1 MLIMDLMNL
10 EDMMLKILDTVV
22 FGEYTV
28 EDLLIVA
35 GVVIAL
41 LIIFRIL
48 MRVFKKKES
57 SKYVQS
63 ADCLNCGWYGK
74 VSTLAGRFPKCN
86 QPLGDLKT
94 HRMK

>member
-1 MLIMDLMNL
+1 MDL
-10 EDMMLKILDTVV
+10 EDMMKEILGTVV
-22 FGEYTV
+22 FGEYTA

-57 SKYVQS
+57 SKFVQS
-63 ADCLNCGWYGK
+63 ADCLNCGWHGK
-74 VSTLAGRFPKCN
+74 VSTLAGRCPKCN

-94 HRMK
+94 RRMK

>member
-1 MLIMDLMNL
+1 MMN
-10 EDMMLKILDTVV
+10 KILDTVV
-22 FGEYTV
+22 FGEYTA

-48 MRVFKKKES
+48 MRVFKKEES

-63 ADCLNCGWYGK
+63 ADCRNCGWHGK
-74 VSTLAGRFPKCN
+74 VSTLAGRCPKCN
-86 QPLGDLKT
+86 HPLGDMKT
-94 HRMK
+94 RRMN

>member
-1 MLIMDLMNL
+1 MDL
-10 EDMMLKILDTVV
+10 EDMMHKILDTVV
-22 FGEYTV
+22 FGEYTA

-48 MRVFKKKES
+48 MRVFKKEES

-63 ADCLNCGWYGK
+63 ADCMNCGWHGK
-74 VSTLAGRFPKCN
+74 VSTLAGRCPKCN